1 MDSVI
6 VKTRDGVYEVRET
19 DKLFRRLA
27 PGAPD
32 EPSWAAYDRLSPVEP
47 GEPARF
53 FVVHGERGRVL
64 HYRVITT
71 SPVVEV
77 LRATA

>member
-1 MDSVI
+1 MI
-6 VKTRDGVYEVRET
+6 VRTRDSVYEVQE
-19 DKLFRRLA
+19 DAKLFRRLDA
-27 PGAPD
+27 SAPD
-32 EPSWAAYDRLSPVEP
+32 DASWDSYDRLGPVKT

-64 HYRVITT
+64 HFRVVTT

-77 LRATA
+77 LQATA